1 MINVMFNDAVDVL
14 ISECIPKYR
23 ADSGDFLAYSLYI
36 IGKRLYRMSR
46 KYKPIKIPD
55 KKRLECNKA
64 KKLINEL
71 KIMQSNLDKNEIKSI
86 LTENGIKEDV
96 IGICMYE
103 KIESLD
109 NDESEYSLYESISNE
124 RDEYNEIIIKEISS
138 ELKKLIERTLKK
150 RQKDI
155 IYRYFYQS
163 EPSFTK
169 VAKALEVSPQEV
181 RKSIKQ
187 SIILLKREAKKYNI
201 KKEDLV
207 YFSK

>member
-1 MINVMFNDAVDVL
+1 MNPFQM
-14 ISECIPKYR
+14 
-23 ADSGDFLAYSLYI
+23 
-36 IGKRLYRMSR
+36 
-46 KYKPIKIPD
+46 
-55 KKRLECNKA
+55 
-64 KKLINEL
+64 
-71 KIMQSNLDKNEIKSI
+71 
-86 LTENGIKEDV
+86 
-96 IGICMYE
+96 
-103 KIESLD
+103 
-109 NDESEYSLYESISNE
+109 

-187 SIILLKREAKKYNI
+187 SIILLKEKLKI
-201 KKEDLV
+201 
-207 YFSK
+207 